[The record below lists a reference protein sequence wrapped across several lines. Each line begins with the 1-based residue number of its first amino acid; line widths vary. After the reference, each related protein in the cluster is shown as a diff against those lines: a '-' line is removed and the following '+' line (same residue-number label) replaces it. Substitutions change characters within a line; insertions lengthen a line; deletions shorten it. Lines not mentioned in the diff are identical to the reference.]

1 MDGFLRAL
9 FLEKGFT
16 EDQLDQIEAKDRELR
31 RVGDLAAGASSEDDA
46 RAWAEELGLSSRVAR
61 SRFVQSWMEA
71 RQYPKPELDLH
82 PHLTKAR
89 QFPKPKQKLQRTE
102 HVAQDPEESG
112 DDWVKVSRPAPRPVE
127 TRVALSYIDGE
138 PVSKPGGVSD
148 MLRSSLRS
156 HGLTSMEVS
165 QLEQTLEARSCKAL
179 AVAAAT
185 FEGAMRLARLGGIQ
199 SKVSQENFARAWHQA
214 AASMMALDGAI
225 GECDW
230 ERKNRKQRA
239 SRSKSAKLA
248 DLVKEQDWEACT
260 NVLMQRMKP
269 GGQDLLPLMRGLL
282 HHVAEEARV
291 KSEAE
296 KQAKV
301 LPYLL
306 GLYGPEA
313 VAEAERSTTVAQAEW
328 RYSWMVRSFFD
339 AKTLQCLQ
347 AEVLKAYEAN
357 EFQAACEELND
368 SWDSSMCMPLDRKMH
383 SIEDLCL
390 QRALKRILPLG
401 RLRPHHA
408 FRRWRSER
416 ISARSSGRAIGPSGP
431 DERAGSDG
439 ARAEVAS
446 RTRWKRREGGSED
459 CEQDKGFREIQ

>member
-71 RQYPKPELDLH
+71 RSGSFDAAGYSAPAPLPPEPIPEPIEKYMEPEPKFVE
-82 PHLTKAR
+82 
-89 QFPKPKQKLQRTE
+89 E
-102 HVAQDPEESG
+102 VIEDPEESG

-214 AASMMALDGAI
+214 AASMMALDGA
-225 GECDW
+225 
-230 ERKNRKQRA
+230 

-260 NVLMQRMKP
+260 NVLMQRMKVSQP
-269 GGQDLLPLMRGLL
+269 KDLLPLMRGLL

-383 SIEDLCL
+383 SIEAVSDRSCAAAK
-390 QRALKRILPLG
+390 QRTKTC
-401 RLRPHHA
+401 
-408 FRRWRSER
+408 WRQIGQAE
-416 ISARSSGRAIGPSGP
+416 SA
-431 DERAGSDG
+431 
-439 ARAEVAS
+439 
-446 RTRWKRREGGSED
+446 
-459 CEQDKGFREIQ
+459 

>member
-1 MDGFLRAL
+1 
-9 FLEKGFT
+9 
-16 EDQLDQIEAKDRELR
+16 
-31 RVGDLAAGASSEDDA
+31 
-46 RAWAEELGLSSRVAR
+46 
-61 SRFVQSWMEA
+61 
-71 RQYPKPELDLH
+71 
-82 PHLTKAR
+82 
-89 QFPKPKQKLQRTE
+89 
-102 HVAQDPEESG
+102 
-112 DDWVKVSRPAPRPVE
+112 
-127 TRVALSYIDGE
+127 
-138 PVSKPGGVSD
+138 

-214 AASMMALDGAI
+214 AASMMALDGA
-225 GECDW
+225 
-230 ERKNRKQRA
+230 

-260 NVLMQRMKP
+260 NVLMQRMKVSQP
-269 GGQDLLPLMRGLL
+269 KDLLPLMRGLL

-390 QRALKRILPLG
+390 QRALKRILPRYGFKPDAEGL
-401 RLRPHHA
+401 A
-408 FRRWRSER
+408 EMKQVVATMSKTDTEVRRTQMQ
-416 ISARSSGRAIGPSGP
+416 ITAA
-431 DERAGSDG
+431 
-439 ARAEVAS
+439 VM
-446 RTRWKRREGGSED
+446 K
-459 CEQDKGFREIQ
+459 KFKL